1 MSLPDPSQT
10 TGSPADYRDLGARVW
25 SDSVPSGA
33 AEALPELYNSLLA
46 TPGWSRYF
54 DDTEATGA
62 CLLEDPRHVLLF
74 TVAGDTIEVL
84 NKFFDIAPED
94 AARACKALFRALPQ
108 ARRIHLEVKFPPAG
122 LRLPKRVLYATDHMV
137 IPLPTT
143 VEEYTAS
150 LGKRTRSNLRQYER
164 RLRRDH
170 PDVTLSVQPVEG
182 RSEELFRQ
190 FFAWKTERFE
200 PRHLTTYW
208 RDNPAFAAR
217 FVQLLGDRGE
227 AYEAAVD
234 GGTAAL
240 WFVFMIGESMYSY
253 QGSFDPRYEPYAIGT
268 LMHYWVACDAIR
280 RGAARVHLG
289 WGPASHNAFMRRF
302 GAVPVTATRL
312 SVFRSQTA
320 RLYSPRESLETVRRN
335 LEPRARRTFRRT
347 RHAAGKLLGR
357 RRPCPAG
364 DTGADRSPTAPPP
377 SP

>member
-122 LRLPKRVLYATDHMV
+122 LRLPKRVLYTTDHMV

-182 RSEELFRQ
+182 RSEEVVDLFVT
-190 FFAWKTERFE
+190 WKVTRFSQHGRITEWERR
-200 PRHLTTYW
+200 PQ
-208 RDNPAFAAR
+208 AG
-217 FVQLLGDRGE
+217 QLFTEMLDHGGE
-227 AYEAAVD
+227 ALIAAIDGAPAAIWLFFSIGRTVD
-234 GGTAAL
+234 SN
-240 WFVFMIGESMYSY
+240 E
-253 QGSFDPRYEPYAIGT
+253 GSFDPRYEPYAMGT
-268 LMHYWVACDAIR
+268 LMHYWMSCEAIS
-280 RGAARVHLG
+280 RGASNVYLG
-289 WGPASHNAFMRRF
+289 WGSDDYKRRF